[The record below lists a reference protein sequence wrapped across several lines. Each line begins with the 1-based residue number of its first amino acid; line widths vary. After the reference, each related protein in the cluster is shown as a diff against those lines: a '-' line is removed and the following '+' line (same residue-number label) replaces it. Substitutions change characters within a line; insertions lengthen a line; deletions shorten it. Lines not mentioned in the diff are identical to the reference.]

1 MDIVENILYI
11 SADEAKE
18 IPEPSG
24 DNVQNQ
30 NVASGNDA
38 YAVVNKGD
46 FPRNDTSVYA
56 EVNKTKKKREHQDS
70 FFLEFCGIFNIATS
84 FFTKICPIND
94 FKQNV
99 HFKYAC
105 AMFLCQY
112 FYMYLTL
119 NLLYL
124 YTVFFI
130 YTFVPNVGHLFLFLQ

>member
-18 IPEPSG
+18 IPELSG

-30 NVASGNDA
+30 NVASGKYA

-70 FFLEFCGIFNIATS
+70 FF
-84 FFTKICPIND
+84 
-94 FKQNV
+94 
-99 HFKYAC
+99 
-105 AMFLCQY
+105 
-112 FYMYLTL
+112 
-119 NLLYL
+119 
-124 YTVFFI
+124 
-130 YTFVPNVGHLFLFLQ
+130 